1 MLMVRLCKIA
11 FVAAVALFF
20 TIVAFGNVT
29 DYDSNWQFVQHVLSM
44 DTTFPNST
52 LHWRAITDPTLQ
64 TAFYWVII
72 AIEIV
77 TAILLWA
84 GTFRLLG
91 AVNKPDF
98 NTAKSTAVA
107 GLALGF
113 LLYMVGFATV
123 ASEWFAM
130 WQSQTWN
137 AQHTAFDFLT
147 MIIAVLIFVVFPD
160 PATD

>member
-1 MLMVRLCKIA
+1 MTALRLSRIA
-11 FVAAVALFF
+11 LTASLAAFF
-20 TIVAFGNVT
+20 SLIAFGNIT
-29 DYDSNWQFVQHVLSM
+29 DYGTNFAFVQHVMSM
-44 DTTFPNST
+44 DTTFPDSS

-64 TAFYWVII
+64 TAGYWLII
-72 AIEIV
+72 ATEIV

-84 GTFRLLG
+84 GALRLLG
-91 AVNKPDF
+91 SVTKPDF
-98 NTAKSTAVA
+98 NRAKSIAVA
-107 GLALGF
+107 GLGLGF
-113 LLYMVGFATV
+113 LLYMVGFGTI